1 MNEWTLLCESE
12 DIKNG
17 DLILVE
23 LENGDVMTMKLV
35 KYTEKY
41 VTLRNSNKE
50 LVKFRADTLE
60 SRHGCGQIVGKSS
73 DED

>member
-1 MNEWTLLCESE
+1 MNEWALLVESE

-23 LENGDVMTMKLV
+23 LENGDVIVMKLV
-35 KYTEKY
+35 KSTEKF

-60 SRHGCGQIVGKSS
+60 SRHGSAVIIGKSS
-73 DED
+73 EEE